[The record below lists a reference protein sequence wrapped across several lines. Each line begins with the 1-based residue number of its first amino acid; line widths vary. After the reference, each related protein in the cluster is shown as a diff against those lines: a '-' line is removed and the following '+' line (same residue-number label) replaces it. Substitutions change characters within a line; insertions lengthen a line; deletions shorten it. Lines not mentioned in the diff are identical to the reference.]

1 MDPRG
6 RRLPPFVRPANNQ
19 PQVTPFFEF
28 LRSTDLTV
36 ILLAACILLGALIA
50 IGAATMES
58 APEVQQT
65 AALG

>member
-36 ILLAACILLGALIA
+36 LLVSACIFLGALIA
-50 IGAATMES
+50 IGAATMEV
-58 APEVQQT
+58 APEVNHT
-65 AALG
+65 ARLG